1 MACTDVELMANIKAL
16 SADANAAI
24 SAEELTLCD
33 ELLLQRQYLIEQLV
47 ALANPAQCPRSHA
60 FLLHIMAE
68 DQTQITRLNTLKS
81 GIESQQVTTK
91 RRSKSINRYLAIK
104 QF

>member
-1 MACTDVELMANIKAL
+1 MAPTDVELMANIEAL
-16 SADANAAI
+16 SADLVVAI
-24 SAEELTLCD
+24 STEQFTRCD
-33 ELLLQRQYLIEQLV
+33 ELLLQRQQFIEQLV
-47 ALANPAQCPRSHA
+47 ALANPAQCPQTHT
-60 FLLHIMAE
+60 FLSQIMTD
-68 DQTQITRLNTLKS
+68 DQTQITRLNALKS